1 MTDKG
6 RGPAP
11 GAQKG
16 RVTLRDVARAAGVSP
31 ALVSFAMND
40 REGVAAPTRLHIL
53 ETARRLGYIPDPVA
67 QELRTGRSN
76 VYGLIV
82 RNIRNPFFVDLISG
96 AQEAAMKSGSA
107 LVVMDSGYSAHR
119 EQLFIEQLAGRRVGG
134 LAISPVG
141 PGDAVQKWKLL
152 RPDTPVV
159 IINAAGDF
167 GENATRV
174 APDNAL
180 AIRLAVKHL
189 HDLGHR
195 RITLLTARAGEVA
208 DHDRLVYFHSYCEK
222 FGIHP
227 EPFEVALEF
236 DHIRLGVKE
245 LLAGK
250 RPPTAIITNSDYAAC
265 AVYQAARESSVE
277 VGSGLSVVGHDD
289 LLTSQLLD
297 PPLTTIRLDRRAMG
311 AAILRATQC
320 D

>member
-1 MTDKG
+1 
-6 RGPAP
+6 
-11 GAQKG
+11 
-16 RVTLRDVARAAGVSP
+16 
-31 ALVSFAMND
+31 
-40 REGVAAPTRLHIL
+40 
-53 ETARRLGYIPDPVA
+53 
-67 QELRTGRSN
+67 
-76 VYGLIV
+76 
-82 RNIRNPFFVDLISG
+82 
-96 AQEAAMKSGSA
+96 MKSGSA

-119 EQLFIEQLAGRRVGG
+119 EQLFIEQLAGHSSRRAWPSARLGQV
-134 LAISPVG
+134 
-141 PGDAVQKWKLL
+141 DAVQKWKLL

-265 AVYQAARESSVE
+265 AVYQAARESQVE

-297 PPLTTIRLDRRAMG
+297 PPLTTIRWTAVRWSAAIFEQLSATDSLGDYFGAVTLG
-311 AAILRATQC
+311 AADPQNLQRPPLKVPRSANRTDSRSMASCRGRSIRFWSDYPVTGREYLESRRNFCCFLGWRPTNLS
-320 D
+320 